1 MLCPRLSSPQPLVAG
16 LPLNWRTPA
25 PNQLAWPSLS
35 QARARARAR
44 PGQDK
49 TRRDKTRQGKTKK
62 SREQPDSQA
71 PPGRLVFIVWRGLHL
86 LLDAMPDVARG
97 PDRRLPCRPQAGSQA
112 SMLSSSQAA
121 RQPGSQAAR
130 QPGSQAARQPG
141 SRPSRTLLARRRR
154 LGHLSLSLSLSPDGL
169 PALWPV
175 CRGAGWQVG
184 GRVVVWQR
192 GLAGEGAQSQRDTRP
207 TGPAADHQQLPA
219 GSSQSAVSPLR
230 PGYLRQYPDKNGL
243 PGAGRAIA

>member
-1 MLCPRLSSPQPLVAG
+1 MQTAGRQPGVHAVK
-16 LPLNWRTPA
+16 
-25 PNQLAWPSLS
+25 Q
-35 QARARARAR
+35 
-44 PGQDK
+44 
-49 TRRDKTRQGKTKK
+49 
-62 SREQPDSQA
+62 
-71 PPGRLVFIVWRGLHL
+71 
-86 LLDAMPDVARG
+86 
-97 PDRRLPCRPQAGSQA
+97 
-112 SMLSSSQAA
+112 SSSQAA

-130 QPGSQAARQPG
+130 QPGSQAARQPPFQDFACTTEEAG
-141 SRPSRTLLARRRR
+141 PP
-154 LGHLSLSLSLSPDGL
+154 LSLSLSLSPDGL